1 MGQLT
6 SERIAPAF
14 RLPTLALLASLL
26 AACTV
31 PGQMPRATGDTSEI
45 AAPPQSL
52 IGLTPGLLN
61 ATFGQPTLRRVDG
74 TAQVWLYHSASCG
87 LNLFLYPDA
96 TGVPRVTL
104 ATTADGSP
112 AIGDCPANLE
122 QSHIDAVSE
131 MPAAATLE
139 PPASS

>member
-1 MGQLT
+1 MGRLT

-14 RLPTLALLASLL
+14 HFTAMALLASSL
-26 AACTV
+26 AACAGQGQR
-31 PGQMPRATGDTSEI
+31 PGTGAMSEI
-45 AAPPQSL
+45 APPQNL
-52 IGLTPGLLN
+52 IGFTPGLLN

-87 LNLFLYPDA
+87 LSLFLYPDA
-96 TGVPRVTL
+96 AGVPRVTL
-104 ATTADGSP
+104 ATTADGSQ
-112 AIGDCPANLE
+112 AIGDCPASLE

-131 MPAAATLE
+131 MPAAAALE